1 MSTFTDSYKIPA
13 LRKKMWFTFLILSV
27 LVLLS
32 LVPVPGI
39 DHAGASA
46 AVAKWGDAG
55 ELLNIISCPR
65 QCCRYQLGSLSVP
78 YCFDHNADT
87 DDRST

>member
-1 MSTFTDSYKIPA
+1 MSTFTDSYKVPE

-27 LVLLS
+27 LALLS

-46 AVAKWGDAG
+46 AVMKWGDTG
-55 ELLNIISCPR
+55 VLLDVMSFKA
-65 QCCRYQLGSLSVP
+65 LGNV
-78 YCFDHNADT
+78 
-87 DDRST
+87 

>member
-46 AVAKWGDAG
+46 AAV
-55 ELLNIISCPR
+55 SPR
-65 QCCRYQLGSLSVP
+65 NP
-78 YCFDHNADT
+78 
-87 DDRST
+87 